1 MAVYNSI
8 DQYETEYDRLPAPTS
23 AAKDKDWDTNS
34 SSEENLISILKARD
48 EDANLKAIDFL
59 GDVRDAKQEYGRL
72 RNGLVREG
80 QPSPSLIHGVIPTA
94 SAWMAMGMAMLPIRK
109 IRKSGWRRGFSFGPL
124 GKTAIRRLGATM

>member
-1 MAVYNSI
+1 MIWFAGLSLLAVGYIWWVMDSQISRQMSGDAQATCMAVYNSI

-59 GDVRDAKQEYGRL
+59 GDVRDAKQ
-72 RNGLVREG
+72 VRKVAKWPRPG
-80 QPSPSLIHGVIPTA
+80 GGNHRPP
-94 SAWMAMGMAMLPIRK
+94 
-109 IRKSGWRRGFSFGPL
+109 
-124 GKTAIRRLGATM
+124 